1 MERVIGKKA
10 TASIAAALLIS
21 CISLSFAYAEPTP
34 APTPTTGSTA
44 DPYKSAIEQFKRDRD
59 AFATAMRDREIK
71 MREINMTFKTAVDKA
86 NQDARNALAAATT
99 PLQKTTITATRRN
112 AIDAAINARDAAIA
126 ALGEMP
132 VPPVEPMRPNKQ
144 MGGNEPRGKFKR

>member
-1 MERVIGKKA
+1 MKRVIGKKA
-10 TASIAAALLIS
+10 TASIASTLLIS
-21 CISLSFAYAEPTP
+21 CISLSSAYAEPTP
-34 APTPTTGSTA
+34 APTPTAGATA

-59 AFATAMRDREIK
+59 AFATAVRDREIK
-71 MREINMTFKTAVDKA
+71 MRDINMAFKSAVDKA
-86 NQDARNALAAATT
+86 NQDARNALATATT

-132 VPPVEPMRPNKQ
+132 VPPAEPMRPGKQ
-144 MGGNEPRGKFKR
+144 MGGNEPRGKSKR

>member
-21 CISLSFAYAEPTP
+21 CISLSSSYAEPTP
-34 APTPTTGSTA
+34 APTPTTGATA

-71 MREINMTFKTAVDKA
+71 MREINMAFKNAVDKA
-86 NQDARNALAAATT
+86 NLDARNALATATT

-132 VPPVEPMRPNKQ
+132 VPPAEPLRPNKQ
-144 MGGNEPRGKFKR
+144 MGGNEPRGKSRR